1 MTGWTSRISLRWR
14 FLLLNAVLLLA
25 MWGVLVPFT
34 LGQVSAAFR
43 HELGE
48 RAEGLSA
55 FVASSATDPLANLDV
70 RALRT
75 LLAEL
80 RERDDVVGAFVFDD
94 EMRILTDGTVANPNR
109 QVVVSDDIKAA
120 MSSGPAGTTHI
131 GDGLVSVT
139 RPIRFGD
146 RLLGGLHIDLSLA
159 RLEQER
165 SRYVTRSLAVSLAVL
180 LIGAAL
186 SAVAVGAVV
195 RPLARLTAATRKVA
209 DGDFQGEV
217 AVEAGGEI
225 GSLAGSFNEMT
236 RRLRE
241 TTVSRDSIDAV
252 MRSMDEGLMVLD
264 ELWVVRAAN
273 PAALALLGLTDES
286 AALGLN
292 ARRLL
297 GASAEEA
304 AMWLSAARY
313 GAETSLVESVLRRDD
328 GTTVPVE
335 ISLAPVLRGG
345 SPRGFVWVARDIR
358 ARLAAQRSLE
368 ASEERY
374 RRLVELSLDAI
385 VVVRDG
391 VVVFVNPAGERLLGG
406 KPAAPVVGRTL
417 GYFLAAEGRDASLA
431 MVEGVLRTGIG
442 MTAHEEAWL
451 DATGRAFDAEVV
463 ITGLDFDGQ
472 PAAQLVVRDVS
483 ERTSI
488 ERMKT
493 EFVSTVSHE
502 LRTPLTSILG
512 SLGLV
517 LGGVAGAMSGEAR
530 RMLELAERNGRR
542 LLRLVNDLLDLDR
555 LGAGRM
561 SFHLEAIELASLV
574 ERAVD
579 AHRGYARLFGV
590 ELRCEGELGGALV
603 EVDGERLQQ
612 VLANLLSNAV
622 KYAPEGSEVKISL
635 SRVEGELEV
644 AVSDSGPGIPEEV
657 QPRLFERFVQA
668 DGSDTRRAGGTGL
681 GLAISKGIIERL
693 GGRIGFTSETGV
705 GTTFWYRLPEH
716 VVRGEHS

>member
-1 MTGWTSRISLRWR
+1 
-14 FLLLNAVLLLA
+14 
-25 MWGVLVPFT
+25 
-34 LGQVSAAFR
+34 
-43 HELGE
+43 
-48 RAEGLSA
+48 
-55 FVASSATDPLANLDV
+55 
-70 RALRT
+70 
-75 LLAEL
+75 
-80 RERDDVVGAFVFDD
+80 
-94 EMRILTDGTVANPNR
+94 
-109 QVVVSDDIKAA
+109 
-120 MSSGPAGTTHI
+120 
-131 GDGLVSVT
+131 
-139 RPIRFGD
+139 
-146 RLLGGLHIDLSLA
+146 
-159 RLEQER
+159 
-165 SRYVTRSLAVSLAVL
+165 
-180 LIGAAL
+180 
-186 SAVAVGAVV
+186 
-195 RPLARLTAATRKVA
+195 LTAATRKVA

-273 PAALALLGLTDES
+273 PAALALLGLTDEN
-286 AALGLN
+286 AAVGLN

-391 VVVFVNPAGERLLGG
+391 VVVFINPAGERLLGG
-406 KPAAPVVGRTL
+406 KAAAPVVGRTL

-517 LGGVAGAMSGEAR
+517 LGGVAGAMPGEAR

-574 ERAVD
+574 EHAVD

-590 ELRCEGELGGALV
+590 ELRCEGDLGGALV

-622 KYAPEGSEVKISL
+622 KYAPEGSEVKISM
-635 SRVEGELEV
+635 SRVGGELEV

-681 GLAISKGIIERL
+681 GLAITKGIIERL
-693 GGRIGFTSETGV
+693 GGRIGFSSEAGV

>member
-1 MTGWTSRISLRWR
+1 VTGWTSRLGLRWR
-14 FLLLNAVLLLA
+14 FLLLNALLLLS
-25 MWGVLVPFT
+25 MWAVLVVFT
-34 LGQVSAAFR
+34 LAQVSAAFR

-48 RAEGLSA
+48 RAEGLAA

-75 LLAEL
+75 LLGEL
-80 RERDDVVGAFVFDD
+80 RERDDVVDAFVFDD
-94 EMRILTDGTVANPNR
+94 DMRILTDGTVANPNR
-109 QVVVSDDIKAA
+109 QALVADGVRNAILTGSARATRV
-120 MSSGPAGTTHI
+120 GG
-131 GDGLVSVT
+131 GLVSVT
-139 RPIRFGD
+139 RPIRFGE

-165 SRYVTRSLAVSLAVL
+165 SRYVTRSLVVSLAVL
-180 LIGAAL
+180 LLGAAL
-186 SAVAVGAVV
+186 SAVAVNEVV
-195 RPLARLTAATRKVA
+195 RPLARLTAATRTVA
-209 DGDFQGEV
+209 EGDFQGEV
-217 AVEAGGEI
+217 KVEAGGEI

-264 ELWVVRAAN
+264 DSGVVRAAN
-273 PAALALLGLTDES
+273 PAALALLGLADED

-297 GASAEEA
+297 GSSEEEA
-304 AMWLSAARY
+304 AVWLSAARY

-328 GTTVPVE
+328 GSTIPVE
-335 ISLAPVLRGG
+335 ISLAPVLRGD

-406 KPAAPVVGRTL
+406 EPAAPVVGRPL
-417 GYFLAAEGRDASLA
+417 GYFLAAEERHASLG
-431 MVEGVLRTGIG
+431 MVSGVLRTGIG

-451 DATGRAFDAEVV
+451 DATGRGFDAEVV
-463 ITGLDFDGQ
+463 ITGLEFDGQ
-472 PAAQLVVRDVS
+472 PAVQLVVRDVS
-483 ERTSI
+483 ERSSI

-512 SLGLV
+512 SLGLL
-517 LGGVAGAMSGEAR
+517 LGGVAGAIPGEAR

-561 SFHLEAIELASLV
+561 SFHREATELAPLV
-574 ERAVD
+574 EHAVA
-579 AHRGYARLFGV
+579 AHRDYGRTCGV

-603 EVDGERLQQ
+603 DVDGERFQQ

-622 KYAPEGSEVKISL
+622 KYAPEGSEVRISL
-635 SRVEGELEV
+635 ERVEGELEV
-644 AVSDSGPGIPEEV
+644 AVSDSGPGIPDEF
-657 QPRLFERFVQA
+657 QPKLFERFVQA

-705 GTTFWYRLPEH
+705 GTTFWVRLPEY